1 MDDIRRILV
10 VIRSSENFQKAVHYG
25 IVLAKRH
32 KSKLYVIIAIHNP
45 FGFERWN
52 VPLPFHAIHEEE
64 YRYVK
69 QEAKKDLDEMIKA
82 EKADSVHIEVLVYT
96 GQMVNK
102 EISRVLEQ
110 NKIDL
115 LIMCS
120 HKKWRLE
127 HFLFGGIKKEIIE
140 KMPCSSI
147 ETSKFACTHRPVT
160 TCSS

>member
-10 VIRSSENFQKAVHYG
+10 VIKSAENFQKAVHYG

-52 VPLPFHAIHEEE
+52 VPLPFHSVLEEE

-69 QEAKKDLDEMIKA
+69 QETEKDLDEMIKA
-82 EKADSVHIEVLVYT
+82 EKADNVHIEVLVYT

-102 EISRVLEQ
+102 EISRVLEK

-115 LIMCS
+115 LIMRA

-127 HFLFGGIKKEIIE
+127 HFLFGSIKKEIIE

-147 ETSKFACTHRPVT
+147 ETAKFAFTHRPFT
-160 TCSS
+160 PCSN